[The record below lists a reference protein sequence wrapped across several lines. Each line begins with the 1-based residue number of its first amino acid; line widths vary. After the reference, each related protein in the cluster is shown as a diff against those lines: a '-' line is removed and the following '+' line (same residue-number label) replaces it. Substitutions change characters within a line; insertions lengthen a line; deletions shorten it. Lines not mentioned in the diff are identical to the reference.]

1 MYTSHSASQTQIAR
15 YGSNEE
21 LDGLFKSIGKVFKG
35 AAKIVGKVA
44 APALGIALGVPAAQA
59 MQMAAAA
66 QSPNQPY
73 TGGVGVAVTGADSLN
88 QRIAQLEYGQATRAG
103 VSTAGALPSWIF
115 PVGIAAAGGLALI
128 LILRK

>member
-1 MYTSHSASQTQIAR
+1 MYTNHSASDLQVAQ
-15 YGSNEE
+15 YGTNEE

-44 APALGIALGVPAAQA
+44 APVLGVALGVPMLQAAQ
-59 MQMAAAA
+59 MQAAA

-73 TGGVGVAVTGADSLN
+73 TGAGGAAVTGADSLN
-88 QRIAQLEYGQATRAG
+88 QRIAQLEYQQAG
-103 VSTAGALPSWIF
+103 VAAPTAGLPSWAL
-115 PVGIAAAGGLALI
+115 PVGLAAAGGLALI